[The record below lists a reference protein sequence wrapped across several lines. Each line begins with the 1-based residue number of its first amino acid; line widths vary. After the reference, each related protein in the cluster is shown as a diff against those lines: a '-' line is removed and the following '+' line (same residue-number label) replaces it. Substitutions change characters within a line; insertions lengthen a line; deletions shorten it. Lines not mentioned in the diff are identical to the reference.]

1 MAEARSI
8 LEEQR
13 RDASLDI
20 ELLLSDGGRA
30 VEMLRWD
37 VVINLRELE
46 TRLTNM
52 LADPSLWL
60 AYGAATALE
69 LARRGAG
76 LCCAAAHG
84 DGQ

>member
-1 MAEARSI
+1 LAVPPERLRDLIHAIVLLGGFEVDVLAAEARSI

-46 TRLTNM
+46 T
-52 LADPSLWL
+52 
-60 AYGAATALE
+60 
-69 LARRGAG
+69 
-76 LCCAAAHG
+76 
-84 DGQ
+84 